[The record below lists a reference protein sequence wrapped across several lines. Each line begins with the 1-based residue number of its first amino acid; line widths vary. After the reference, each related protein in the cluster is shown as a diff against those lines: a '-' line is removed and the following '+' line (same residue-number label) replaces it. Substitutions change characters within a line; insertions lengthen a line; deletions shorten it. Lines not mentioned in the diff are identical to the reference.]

1 MSTLELKIQGT
12 LTFTISNPPILMIS
26 ELQSITEDVKDTI
39 EHYWRKIDGFS
50 FVQMMHIIFR
60 QILERRTQYVLQ

>member
-1 MSTLELKIQGT
+1 M
-12 LTFTISNPPILMIS
+12 MS
-26 ELQSITEDVKDTI
+26 ELQSITEDVEDTI